1 MTTNLRCF
9 SLNCLKF
16 PSKIVLCGKNFL
28 ICCQKHEEMH
38 IQNCSTEHRIRPL
51 VKKVNK
57 AAKMRMIQTL
67 KREIEKNRK
76 DSVKFSEV
84 YNKLVKNLSKLNSQ
98 AMQKYKFYQDF
109 CEGMLK
115 NALNDRV
122 PLMFAGDIALEND
135 VSSESLKEEVNF
147 FWQSFISNTVGFDLN
162 INNLFEETEKCFKQ
176 ILGKESKCVSTETLL
191 SRNSIVEPEPV
202 EPEDPDVVLDQ
213 HLYFFKQNTKKLI
226 EFDTIKLNYKAT
238 QVNVHEGQGYCQSIC
253 CIPRNRLFVSS
264 GRVGCNT
271 YLDSAYI
278 INLETKYVEALPKY
292 KQRAHAQATLYDN
305 KVYIF
310 GGSNGKL
317 INLSSS
323 FDLNSKTWNTLPNLP
338 APVGNTSTLLL
349 GQEEILIAGYLNF
362 IGTFNTK
369 FNSYQCLNVN
379 INTLIISLLI
389 RDDDRIY
396 LLSGDLYM
404 CSADNLTDWQSGSKS
419 LSFYS
424 TSSRPVY
431 RGRKVYFAD
440 WKNFVY
446 EFDLDMLELKKV
458 VKIS

>member
-1 MTTNLRCF
+1 MTTKLRCF
-9 SLNCLKF
+9 YLNCLKF
-16 PSKIVLCGKNFL
+16 PSKIVFCGKNLL

-38 IQNCSTEHRIRPL
+38 IQNCSTQHQVRPL

-57 AAKMRMIQTL
+57 AAKMKMIQTL
-67 KREIEKNRK
+67 KRELYKNRK
-76 DSVKFSEV
+76 DSEKFSEV

-98 AMQKYKFYQDF
+98 AIQKYKFYQEF

-122 PLMFAGDIALEND
+122 PLMFTGDITMEND
-135 VSSESLKEEVNF
+135 ISSESLKEDVNF

-162 INNLFEETEKCFKQ
+162 ISSLFEETEKCFKQ
-176 ILGKESKCVSTETLL
+176 FLHKEFKCVSTETIL

-202 EPEDPDVVLDQ
+202 EPEDPNELLDQ

-226 EFDTIKLNYKAT
+226 EFDTLQLNYKAT
-238 QVNVHEGQGYCQSIC
+238 QVSVYENQGYCQSIC
-253 CIPRNRLFVSS
+253 CIPRKRLFISS
-264 GRVGCNT
+264 GRIGCNT
-271 YLDSAYI
+271 YLDTTYI
-278 INLETKYVEALPKY
+278 INLETKQVESLPKY
-292 KQRAHAQATLYDN
+292 KQRAHAQATLYNN
-305 KVYIF
+305 KIYIF

-317 INLSSS
+317 VNFSSS
-323 FDLNSKTWNTLPNLP
+323 FDLNSRTWNTLSNLP

-349 GQEEILIAGYLNF
+349 GNEEIFIAGYLNF

-369 FNSYQCLNVN
+369 SNSYQCFDAN
-379 INTLIISLLI
+379 INTLIISLVI
-389 RDDDRIY
+389 RDNDKIY

-404 CSADNLTDWQSGSKS
+404 CSADNFTDWQSGSKS

-431 RGRKVYFAD
+431 RGRKVYFSD

-458 VKIS
+458 VKIN